1 MSVRL
6 SSCSW
11 RLSRCHL
18 RCHRRCHQRCHQ
30 RLGWGHDS
38 RDRAKFDTGEMAGAA
53 AVAGRSGA
61 RGAIRALPGGL
72 PAPARRA
79 LADPARCHAR
89 RRHPAAAAA
98 DFQVFGAWVSLRPGQ
113 GDLCGQ
119 AAALR
124 AGWGRTQHASCK
136 DHRWRPS
143 VPCAGKI
150 AAWIVG
156 SADVQ
161 LHSRCQSAQIL
172 AALLEMDS
180 SCRLHSQEL
189 NKNGVSVLEF
199 SCPRPQQHEHCS
211 LHAAARSTRQA
222 TMPA

>member
-1 MSVRL
+1 MSFHHQQVSPQN
-6 SSCSW
+6 SSACQNADEAKIAITYGF
-11 RLSRCHL
+11 L
-18 RCHRRCHQRCHQ
+18 RIFPLESKIGFQERFISSS

-38 RDRAKFDTGEMAGAA
+38 RDRANFDTGEMAGAA

-61 RGAIRALPGGL
+61 RGASRALPGGL

-150 AAWIVG
+150 AA
-156 SADVQ
+156 
-161 LHSRCQSAQIL
+161 
-172 AALLEMDS
+172 
-180 SCRLHSQEL
+180 
-189 NKNGVSVLEF
+189 
-199 SCPRPQQHEHCS
+199 
-211 LHAAARSTRQA
+211 
-222 TMPA
+222 

>member
-1 MSVRL
+1 M
-6 SSCSW
+6 
-11 RLSRCHL
+11 
-18 RCHRRCHQRCHQ
+18 
-30 RLGWGHDS
+30 
-38 RDRAKFDTGEMAGAA
+38 
-53 AVAGRSGA
+53 
-61 RGAIRALPGGL
+61 
-72 PAPARRA
+72 
-79 LADPARCHAR
+79 
-89 RRHPAAAAA
+89 AAA

-199 SCPRPQQHEHCS
+199 SCPRPQQHEHVQS
-211 LHAAARSTRQA
+211 TAACMLQRVPRVKRRCQPDDCEVSEKGRTCVQS
-222 TMPA
+222 

>member
-1 MSVRL
+1 
-6 SSCSW
+6 
-11 RLSRCHL
+11 
-18 RCHRRCHQRCHQ
+18 
-30 RLGWGHDS
+30 
-38 RDRAKFDTGEMAGAA
+38 MAGAA

-61 RGAIRALPGGL
+61 RGASRALPGGL

-199 SCPRPQQHEHCS
+199 SCPRPQQHEHVQS
-211 LHAAARSTRQA
+211 TAACMLQRVPRVKRRCQPDDCEVSEKGRTCVQS
-222 TMPA
+222 